1 MFVVGV
7 SGGIG
12 SGKTA
17 VTDHFKTLGV
27 DVIDADIAART
38 VVEKGK
44 PALLRI
50 QEYFGEHVILA
61 SGELDRAALR
71 EIIFKNEDHRK
82 WLEALTHPLIR
93 NEIINGLQ
101 NAKSPYVILA
111 SPLLIE
117 SGQYKL
123 VNRTLIV
130 DVSEETQIT
139 RTCERDNN
147 DPEQVQA
154 IIKAQLSRNERLK
167 HADDIIDNEGNLATL
182 IEQVNNIHQRYLE
195 MSK

>member
-17 VTDHFKTLGV
+17 VTDHFQTLGI
-27 DVIDADIAART
+27 DVIDADVAART

-44 PALLRI
+44 PALASI
-50 QEYFGEHVILA
+50 QAYFGNDVILDN
-61 SGELDRAALR
+61 GKLDRVALR
-71 EIIFKNEDHRK
+71 QIIFNDDAHRK
-82 WLEALTHPLIR
+82 WLEELTHPLIR

-130 DVSEETQIT
+130 DVSEETQVS
-139 RTCERDNN
+139 RTCERDDNN
-147 DPEQVQA
+147 PEQVKA
-154 IIKAQLSRNERLK
+154 IIKAQLPRNERLK
-167 HADDIIDNEGNLATL
+167 HADDIINNEGQLADL
-182 IEQVNNIHQRYLE
+182 IEQVNNLHQIYLE

>member
-1 MFVVGV
+1 MFVIGV

-71 EIIFKNEDHRK
+71 EIIFKNEYHRK

>member
-1 MFVVGV
+1 M
-7 SGGIG
+7 
-12 SGKTA
+12 
-17 VTDHFKTLGV
+17 
-27 DVIDADIAART
+27 
-38 VVEKGK
+38 
-44 PALLRI
+44 
-50 QEYFGEHVILA
+50 
-61 SGELDRAALR
+61 
-71 EIIFKNEDHRK
+71 
-82 WLEALTHPLIR
+82 
-93 NEIINGLQ
+93 
-101 NAKSPYVILA
+101 ILA

-167 HADDIIDNEGNLATL
+167 HADDIIDNEGDLASL
-182 IEQVNNIHQRYLE
+182 IEQVNNIHQSYLE

>member
-17 VTDHFKTLGV
+17 VTDHFKTLGI

-44 PALLRI
+44 PALASI

-71 EIIFKNEDHRK
+71 KIIFNNENNRK

-101 NAKSPYVILA
+101 IL
-111 SPLLIE
+111 
-117 SGQYKL
+117 
-123 VNRTLIV
+123 
-130 DVSEETQIT
+130 
-139 RTCERDNN
+139 
-147 DPEQVQA
+147 
-154 IIKAQLSRNERLK
+154 KAL
-167 HADDIIDNEGNLATL
+167 
-182 IEQVNNIHQRYLE
+182 
-195 MSK
+195 M